1 MRAAVLAELRQS
13 LGFRGELH
21 RRRKRTQ
28 ALSSSSPKRAAEG
41 TIWLR
46 RTLHACHTQAR
57 VRYFNTEGEVVAAK
71 HYCIPPLDRVDLDE
85 ILTLIER
92 EKCFILHAPRQT
104 GKTSVLAALADHLN
118 ATGRL

>member
-1 MRAAVLAELRQS
+1 M
-13 LGFRGELH
+13 
-21 RRRKRTQ
+21 
-28 ALSSSSPKRAAEG
+28 
-41 TIWLR
+41 
-46 RTLHACHTQAR
+46 
-57 VRYFNTEGEVVAAK
+57 AAK

-92 EKCFILHAPRQT
+92 EKYFILHAPRQY